1 MQGQTVRIVSQAIR
15 YIEEHLYEKMDLDM
29 VASALHYS
37 KYHLHR
43 IFTKTVGLTIHD
55 YAKRRQLTE
64 AAKLLVFSAK
74 PIIEIAL
81 MSGYESQQAFT
92 DIFKAMYK
100 TSPAEFRET
109 ENFYPLQLE
118 IYLKEELIKM
128 DLTKDNI
135 KFATTEDVDDW
146 MELVSLTIDGY
157 PCLDK
162 GDYTANLYQYI
173 ADKKALILREGAAL
187 AQTNWNA
194 ATELPPTEGKGRYH
208 KAIGVMGFSPDTGN
222 IDFLAVHPQYRHLG
236 ITKLFLDKLAKELLC
251 GKEITLTTYRAGDK
265 ADTGWREEYRRL
277 GFAERELLVE
287 YGYPTQRFVLPPKN
301 KEEIPQG
308 YTSMPENT
316 GRKGETRNDRNTEKP
331 VGREL

>member
-15 YIEEHLYEKMDLDM
+15 YIEGHLHEKIDLEM

-43 IFTKTVGLTIHD
+43 IFAKTVGLTVHD
-55 YAKRRQLTE
+55 YTKRRQLTE
-64 AAKLLVFSAK
+64 AAKLLVFSEK

-81 MSGYESQQAFT
+81 MTGYESQQAFT

-118 IYLKEELIKM
+118 IYLKEKLEKM
-128 DLTKDNI
+128 NLTKDNI
-135 KFATTEDVDDW
+135 KFAAPEDVDDW
-146 MELVSLTIDGY
+146 MELVSLAIDGY

-162 GDYTANLYQYI
+162 EDYTAKLYRYI
-173 ADKKALILREGAAL
+173 ADKKALILREEGIL
-187 AQTNWNA
+187 AQADRKAVTGM
-194 ATELPPTEGKGRYH
+194 PPGEGRERRH
-208 KAIGVMGFSPDTGN
+208 RAVGVMGFSQDTGS

-236 ITKLFLDKLAKELLC
+236 ITKLFLDKLADELLY

-265 ADTGWREEYRRL
+265 ADTGWREEYRGL
-277 GFAERELLVE
+277 GFTERELLVE
-287 YGYPTQRFVLPPKN
+287 YGYPAQRFVLPPKH
-301 KEEIPQG
+301 EE
-308 YTSMPENT
+308 
-316 GRKGETRNDRNTEKP
+316 ETRNDRNTEEP
-331 VGREL
+331 VSREL

>member
-1 MQGQTVRIVSQAIR
+1 MQGQTVRIVSQAIH
-15 YIEEHLYEKMDLDM
+15 YIEEHLHEKIDLDM

-64 AAKLLVFSAK
+64 
-74 PIIEIAL
+74 
-81 MSGYESQQAFT
+81 T
-92 DIFKAMYK
+92 
-100 TSPAEFRET
+100 AEFRET

-118 IYLKEELIKM
+118 IYLKEEPVKM
-128 DLTKDNI
+128 DLAKDNI
-135 KFATTEDVDDW
+135 EFAAPADVDDW

-162 GDYTANLYQYI
+162 EAYITNLHQYV
-173 ADKKALILREGAAL
+173 ADQKALILRD
-187 AQTNWNA
+187 NDM
-194 ATELPPTEGKGRYH
+194 
-208 KAIGVMGFSPDTGN
+208 AIGVMGFSPDTSS

-236 ITKLFLDKLAKELLC
+236 ITKLFLDKLAEELLY

-277 GFAERELLVE
+277 GFEERELLVE
-287 YGYPTQRFVLPPKN
+287 YGYPAQRFVLPPKN
-301 KEEIPQG
+301 KEKTLFVD
-308 YTSMPENT
+308 TSMPKEH
-316 GRKGETRNDRNTEKP
+316 
-331 VGREL
+331 GRERGNKE

>member
-1 MQGQTVRIVSQAIR
+1 
-15 YIEEHLYEKMDLDM
+15 
-29 VASALHYS
+29 
-37 KYHLHR
+37 
-43 IFTKTVGLTIHD
+43 
-55 YAKRRQLTE
+55 
-64 AAKLLVFSAK
+64 
-74 PIIEIAL
+74 

-118 IYLKEELIKM
+118 IYLKEELVKM

-135 KFATTEDVDDW
+135 KFATPEDADDW

-162 GDYTANLYQYI
+162 EDYAANLHRYI
-173 ADKKALILREGAAL
+173 ADKKALILRDDDM
-187 AQTNWNA
+187 
-194 ATELPPTEGKGRYH
+194 
-208 KAIGVMGFSPDTGN
+208 AIGVMGFSPDTGS

-236 ITKLFLDKLAKELLC
+236 ITKLFLDKLADELLY

-308 YTSMPENT
+308 IPLCE
-316 GRKGETRNDRNTEKP
+316 KEKETRNDRNTENPLAESFNALSLIRFAFPSMVMMLFMGLYTIVDTIFVARFVDTNALSSINIVCP
-331 VGREL
+331 VINLIVGLGTMLATGGSAVRCEENGEWKHRGSPKQFYVDCRGRGGYRSADYSGRASLFG